1 MLPAPLCSCCSFSSP
16 AATENSTPHYLF
28 HSQSTYSRRADVLSR
43 GFSGYNTRH
52 ALDVLPSILA
62 DFDVGL
68 GGSSSVLFYTLWFGA
83 NDAAL
88 PGTRQHVPVEEY
100 ASNLKT
106 IVGLVRD
113 SYNGNGNSNGS
124 ADEASTPSLAPPII
138 LITPPPVYKPW
149 WENFCKNF
157 GRDKSYR
164 TNEASRQYG
173 LAMKSVGDELKCET
187 LDTWELL
194 GGDALGFE
202 KYLTD
207 GLHLSE
213 EGNKA
218 IYEGLMALVE
228 DKFPHLAPMTEG
240 EGRYG
245 EVGVPLCEKLWTE
258 LC

>member
-1 MLPAPLCSCCSFSSP
+1 M
-16 AATENSTPHYLF
+16 
-28 HSQSTYSRRADVLSR
+28 LSR

-52 ALDVLPSILA
+52 ALDVLPNVLA
-62 DFDVGL
+62 DCGA
-68 GGSSSVLFYTLWFGA
+68 GSAGTSSSSRVLLYTLWFGA

-100 ASNLKT
+100 ASNIKT
-106 IVGLVRD
+106 IVGMIRD
-113 SYNGNGNSNGS
+113 SHKSRGDSAGDGS
-124 ADEASTPSLAPPII
+124 ADGATPPII
-138 LITPPPVYKPW
+138 LITPPPVYQPW
-149 WENFCKNF
+149 WEEFCKTY
-157 GRDKSYR
+157 GRDKSDR
-164 TNEASRQYG
+164 TNDASRKYG
-173 LAMKSVGDELKCET
+173 LAMKSVGEELACET

-194 GGDALGFE
+194 DGDAPGFE
-202 KYLTD
+202 KQLTD

-218 IYEGLMALVE
+218 IYQGLMDLIE